1 MSKFYIDY
9 NPYLAKCI
17 FKKNDRKLSEHNKIG
32 CKENSRLQYLL
43 SPIPSEN
50 WAGLAEE
57 IANECNYGEI
67 ELYFRGR
74 DIDFNDLKEHIEQY
88 AGNAKFL
95 LIAEQVHNDNDIET
109 QLTKIFSE
117 IKSKNIPEFNKK
129 INGKDIFD
137 IYEEAQ
143 NRVFDIGV
151 IATMSSGKSTLINS
165 LLHTELLPSKNA
177 ACTATI
183 TRILNKDV
191 SSYEAECLGTDN
203 KTVIHQKES
212 VTLEKLREYND
223 DPNIS
228 FIDIEGRIPSI
239 PNGKMTL
246 RLCDTPGPNNSMNV
260 NHRALTESFIE
271 NQNSIVLYIL
281 NACQLGTKDDHD
293 LLDSIASQMKM
304 KGKEARDRFIFVVNR
319 CDDLDPGPIKGE
331 TYDKLY
337 NDVISYLKTFDIN
350 NPTIVITSAYHAL
363 LLRKSMN
370 NIDLSE
376 KEDDD
381 LETARKA
388 NKRPLRHAEKY
399 IPMTPN
405 VKSKLQNNL
414 DKYISDGSTDLEA
427 LVHTGIPVLELVIA
441 EYIEKYAY
449 PIKIYDS
456 VDNICKILKSLNTKT
471 RFEKTLS
478 ESKELF
484 EIIKGQINSAKKKQK
499 DIQMILDDYSKQID
513 EIHFD
518 YNLKDTFKENV
529 IKELFD
535 FTEEYNEKDKIS
547 KAKAISDVSKFQEH
561 LMEYKKHVENELNII
576 IKEKIFDTC
585 NLLFNSY
592 SIKVRDIL
600 NCIEIDSYNFSENI
614 SFSSFKFDSVN
625 NIISAHS
632 EDVMETYYDYSDM
645 KKNPRRKGFIGFFR
659 FSEPWKIPTEKKR
672 KIDEKID
679 IKNVCITLAGH
690 LKAYL
695 NRNIDNMCEKAE
707 LQTTEYKTIF
717 KSNIHNLFNA
727 IKEIID
733 QLEKDYVEYDLIKET
748 VAQNEEIYNWYNSM
762 QSILEDLF
770 KFKEV

>member
-17 FKKNDRKLSEHNKIG
+17 FKKNDRKLSERNKIG

-95 LIAEQVHNDNDIET
+95 LIAEQVHNDNDIEA

-203 KTVIHQKES
+203 KTVIHQKET

-260 NHRALTESFIE
+260 NHGILTETFIE

-281 NACQLGTKDDHD
+281 NACQLGTTDDRN
-293 LLDSIASQMKM
+293 LLLNIASQMRKH
-304 KGKEARDRFIFVVNR
+304 GKEARDRFIFVVNR
-319 CDDLDPGPIKGE
+319 CDDLDPGKGE

-337 NDVISYLKTFDIN
+337 NDVISYLKNFDIN
-350 NPTIVITSAYHAL
+350 NPTIVITSAYNAL
-363 LLRKSMN
+363 LLRKSMD
-370 NIDLSE
+370 NISLSE

-381 LETARKA
+381 LEKARKA
-388 NKRPLRHAEKY
+388 NKRPLRHAENY
-399 IPMTPN
+399 VPMTPS
-405 VKSKLQNNL
+405 VKSKLQKNL
-414 DKYISDGSTDLEA
+414 NKYISDGSTDLEA
-427 LVHTGIPVLELVIA
+427 LVHTGIPILELVIA

-456 VDNICKILKSLNTKT
+456 VKDMCQILNELDMKTKFEKSLAESKDL
-471 RFEKTLS
+471 FEKVQ
-478 ESKELF
+478 
-484 EIIKGQINSAKKKQK
+484 GQIKITKKKHEDSRKIYDVYSNKLDQITINPSIKNDFKEKVNLLQFNIVSPYATKKSVSMSEAISIAAQFEEQLKKERNNFEENLRIALEK
-499 DIQMILDDYSKQID
+499 DVFSKCNLLLDEYTNQINNIINDIKIDGYNFNKLSSFVRYKFNNISAVINNNKKDVFEKYTEKIKNPERAGVAGFFKIWKPWKITVTKERKTGEVINAYNVCVSMVGTLAIDLLENLEAMCISAEKQIKAYKEIFKNNIHCLYNELKNILDELDNLYSEADSIKLRID
-513 EIHFD
+513 
-518 YNLKDTFKENV
+518 T
-529 IKELFD
+529 
-535 FTEEYNEKDKIS
+535 NEQSLNWI
-547 KAKAISDVSKFQEH
+547 EH
-561 LMEYKKHVENELNII
+561 I
-576 IKEKIFDTC
+576 IKEID
-585 NLLFNSY
+585 LLFEG
-592 SIKVRDIL
+592 D
-600 NCIEIDSYNFSENI
+600 
-614 SFSSFKFDSVN
+614 
-625 NIISAHS
+625 
-632 EDVMETYYDYSDM
+632 
-645 KKNPRRKGFIGFFR
+645 
-659 FSEPWKIPTEKKR
+659 
-672 KIDEKID
+672 
-679 IKNVCITLAGH
+679 
-690 LKAYL
+690 
-695 NRNIDNMCEKAE
+695 
-707 LQTTEYKTIF
+707 
-717 KSNIHNLFNA
+717 
-727 IKEIID
+727 
-733 QLEKDYVEYDLIKET
+733 
-748 VAQNEEIYNWYNSM
+748 
-762 QSILEDLF
+762 
-770 KFKEV
+770 